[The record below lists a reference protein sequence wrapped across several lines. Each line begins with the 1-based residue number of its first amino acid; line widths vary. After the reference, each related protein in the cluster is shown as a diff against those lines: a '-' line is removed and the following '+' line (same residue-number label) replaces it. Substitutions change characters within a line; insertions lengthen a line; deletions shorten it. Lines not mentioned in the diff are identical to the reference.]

1 MADEESTE
9 HQFVQQVLSNFNPL
23 ESQMG
28 EEAYK
33 ANVANMYANAELM
46 RATAS
51 VRRAWAGFITLL
63 ALVVIA
69 GGIALI
75 LGLWKWVLSL

>member
-28 EEAYK
+28 EGAYN
-33 ANVANMYANAELM
+33 ANVESMHANAELM
-46 RATAS
+46 RATAAM
-51 VRRAWAGFITLL
+51 RRSWASLL
-63 ALVVIA
+63 MVLTMLLIA
-69 GGIALI
+69 GGLA
-75 LGLWKWVLSL
+75 GVFAVWKWVLS